1 MSKIYTR
8 PDQFYGKLQK
18 PPKDILD
25 IRKRILPFFSV
36 LLLLELVI
44 AVAAFRY
51 WRQQTLVLEDQR
63 ILFRANEIISESR
76 QDSLQLG
83 RLLSLA
89 IASPTKENINSYEAL
104 VRKKLGPVLETPT
117 TADTILNTLVDV
129 TPSNLKLRN
138 ASIAFGE
145 TEWLRFDRVADEFS
159 KLRNVDEKA
168 LTSLNGNEPTLEGVE
183 QSKSDAATS
192 ILTEHSYE
200 ARRIRL
206 NDDFSAMQ
214 SAIDL
219 RILTLLKTDAS
230 DGRFFFILALFTLIV
245 LAPATVLLAVFLNDH
260 EARVHHS
267 HKSQVRR
274 LNDDLT
280 RLRGEL
286 AHHQPDHPAP
296 TPGENPADL

>member
-1 MSKIYTR
+1 MSKRYTR
-8 PDQFYGKLQK
+8 PDQFYGKL
-18 PPKDILD
+18 PRVPKDIPD
-25 IRKRILPFFSV
+25 IRKKILPFFSV

-83 RLLSLA
+83 RLLNLA

-104 VRKKLGPVLETPT
+104 VKKKSAPVLETPT

-138 ASIAFGE
+138 DSIAFGE

-159 KLRNVDEKA
+159 KLRSVDEKA
-168 LTSLNGNEPTLEGVE
+168 LAALNVSAPTLEGVE

-219 RILTLLKTDAS
+219 RILTLLKADAD
-230 DGRFFFILALFTLIV
+230 DGRFFFSLALFTLIV
-245 LAPATVLLAVFLNDH
+245 LAPTTIWLGIFLNDH
-260 EARVHHS
+260 EARVHHT

-280 RLRGEL
+280 RLRSEL

>member
-1 MSKIYTR
+1 MSKRYTR
-8 PDQFYGKLQK
+8 PDQFYGKL
-18 PPKDILD
+18 PRVPKDIPD
-25 IRKRILPFFSV
+25 IRKKILPFFSV

-51 WRQQTLVLEDQR
+51 WRQQALVLEDQR
-63 ILFRANEIISESR
+63 VLFRANEIISESR

-83 RLLSLA
+83 RLLNLA

-104 VRKKLGPVLETPT
+104 VRKKSAPVLETPT

-129 TPSNLKLRN
+129 NPSNLKLRN
-138 ASIAFGE
+138 DSIAFGE

-159 KLRNVDEKA
+159 KLRSIDEKA
-168 LTSLNGNEPTLEGVE
+168 LAALNVSTPTLEGVE

-219 RILTLLKTDAS
+219 RILTLLKADAD
-230 DGRFFFILALFTLIV
+230 DGRFFFSLALFTLIV
-245 LAPATVLLAVFLNDH
+245 LAPTTIWLGIFLNDH
-260 EARVHHS
+260 EARVHRS

-280 RLRGEL
+280 RLRSEL

-296 TPGENPADL
+296 TPGEHLTDL

>member
-1 MSKIYTR
+1 MSKRYTR
-8 PDQFYGKLQK
+8 PDQFYGKL
-18 PPKDILD
+18 PRVPKDIPD
-25 IRKRILPFFSV
+25 IRKRILPFFTI
-36 LLLLELVI
+36 LLFLELVI

-51 WRQQTLVLEDQR
+51 WRQQTLVIEDQR
-63 ILFRANEIISESR
+63 VLFRANEIISESS

-83 RLLSLA
+83 RLLNLA

-104 VRKKLGPVLETPT
+104 VRKKSAPVLETPT

-138 ASIAFGE
+138 DSIAFGE

-159 KLRNVDEKA
+159 KLRSIDEKA
-168 LTSLNGNEPTLEGVE
+168 LAALNSN
-183 QSKSDAATS
+183 AATIDGLEQTKS
-192 ILTEHSYE
+192 NATLDILAEHSYE

-219 RILTLLKTDAS
+219 RILTLLKADAD
-230 DGRFFFILALFTLIV
+230 DGRFFFSLALFTLIV
-245 LAPATVLLAVFLNDH
+245 LAPTTIWLGIFLNDH
-260 EARVHHS
+260 EAHVHHS

-280 RLRGEL
+280 RLRSEL
-286 AHHQPDHPAP
+286 ANHQPDYPAP
-296 TPGENPADL
+296 TPGEHLADL

>member
-83 RLLSLA
+83 RMLNLA
-89 IASPTKENINSYEAL
+89 IASPTQENIKSYEAL
-104 VRKKLGPVLETPT
+104 VRKKLAPVLETPT

-138 ASIAFGE
+138 DSIAFGE

-159 KLRNVDEKA
+159 KLRSIDEKA
-168 LTSLNGNEPTLEGVE
+168 LAALNGNARTHDGVE
-183 QSKSDAATS
+183 QTKSEAALA
-192 ILTEHSYE
+192 ILTEQSYE

-219 RILTLLKTDAS
+219 RILTLLKADAD
-230 DGRFFFILALFTLIV
+230 DGRFFFSLALFTLIV

-286 AHHQPDHPAP
+286 AHHQPDHPAH
-296 TPGENPADL
+296 TPGENLADL

>member
-1 MSKIYTR
+1 
-8 PDQFYGKLQK
+8 
-18 PPKDILD
+18 
-25 IRKRILPFFSV
+25 
-36 LLLLELVI
+36 
-44 AVAAFRY
+44 
-51 WRQQTLVLEDQR
+51 
-63 ILFRANEIISESR
+63 
-76 QDSLQLG
+76 
-83 RLLSLA
+83 
-89 IASPTKENINSYEAL
+89 
-104 VRKKLGPVLETPT
+104 
-117 TADTILNTLVDV
+117 VDV

-159 KLRNVDEKA
+159 KLRSVDEKA
-168 LTSLNGNEPTLEGVE
+168 LAALNVSAPTLEGVE

-219 RILTLLKTDAS
+219 RILTLLKADAD
-230 DGRFFFILALFTLIV
+230 DGRFFFSLALFTLIV
-245 LAPATVLLAVFLNDH
+245 LAPTTIWLGIFLNDH

-280 RLRGEL
+280 RLRSEL
-286 AHHQPDHPAP
+286 PHHQPDHPAP

>member
-1 MSKIYTR
+1 MSKRYTR
-8 PDQFYGKLQK
+8 PDQFYGKLPK
-18 PPKDILD
+18 IPKDIPD
-25 IRKRILPFFSV
+25 IRKRILPFFTI
-36 LLLLELVI
+36 LLFLQLVI

-63 ILFRANEIISESR
+63 VLFRANEIISESR

-83 RLLSLA
+83 RLLNLA

-104 VRKKLGPVLETPT
+104 VRKKSAPVLETPT

-138 ASIAFGE
+138 DSIAFGE

-159 KLRNVDEKA
+159 KLSSIDEKA
-168 LTSLNGNEPTLEGVE
+168 LAALNSN
-183 QSKSDAATS
+183 AATLDGLEQTKS
-192 ILTEHSYE
+192 NAILDILAEHSYE

-219 RILTLLKTDAS
+219 RILTLLKADAD
-230 DGRFFFILALFTLIV
+230 DGRFFFSLALFTLIV
-245 LAPATVLLAVFLNDH
+245 LAPTTIWLGIFLNDH
-260 EARVHHS
+260 EARVHRS

-280 RLRGEL
+280 RLRSEL
-286 AHHQPDHPAP
+286 ANHQPDHPAP
-296 TPGENPADL
+296 TPGEHLADL